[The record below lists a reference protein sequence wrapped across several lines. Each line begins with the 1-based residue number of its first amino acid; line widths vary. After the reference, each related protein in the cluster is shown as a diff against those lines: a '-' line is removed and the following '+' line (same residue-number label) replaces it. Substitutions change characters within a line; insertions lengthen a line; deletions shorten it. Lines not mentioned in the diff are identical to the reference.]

1 MKRIKVQF
9 PNEKDEQL
17 SGILYMPASRKPHNY
32 AIFAHCFTCSK
43 NLNAVRDIARGLNTQ
58 GFGVLT
64 FDFTGLGQSEGTFSE
79 TNLSSNTQ
87 DLLQAANFL
96 KQNYNSPSLLIG
108 HSFGGA
114 AVLHAAFK
122 LSDIS
127 AVATIAAPH
136 DPDHIKHLF
145 DDQLEQ
151 IKTDGTAW
159 VEIAG
164 RPFQIQGQFLQYIN
178 AIEVDQRLHLLKKP
192 LLVLHSPQDKIVEI
206 ENAKLIYES
215 AHHPKSFISLDGA
228 DHLLSDPKDAI
239 YAGKVIASWAERYLD
254 SQVDDQIETDH
265 DVVVELNQEDTYT
278 AEIQAGPHRLI
289 SDEPQFVGGSELGPT
304 PYEYVAAG
312 LGSCTAMTIFM
323 YARRKNWE
331 LESVRVHLIHD
342 KKHIEDSK
350 NEGKIDVF
358 QREIEIIGK
367 LSDEQRERLLQIANK
382 CPVHKTL
389 ESSSKIITSLRSL
402 DF

>member
-17 SGILYMPASRKPHNY
+17 SGILFMPASRKPHNY
-32 AIFAHCFTCSK
+32 AIFVHCFTCSK

-64 FDFTGLGQSEGTFSE
+64 FDFTGLGKSEGTFSE
-79 TNLSSNTQ
+79 NNLSSNTQ

-136 DPDHIKHLF
+136 DPEHIKHLF

-151 IKTDGTAW
+151 IKTNGTAW

-164 RPFQIQGQFLQYIN
+164 RPFQIQDQFLQDIN

-215 AHHPKSFISLDGA
+215 AQHPKSFISLVGA

-289 SDEPQFVGGSELGPT
+289 SDEPQSLGGSELGPT

-312 LGSCTAMTIFM
+312 LGSCTAMTLFM

>member
-17 SGILYMPASRKPHNY
+17 SGILYMPASRQPHNY

-87 DLLQAANFL
+87 DLLHAANFL

-164 RPFQIQGQFLQYIN
+164 RPFQIQDQFLQDIN

-239 YAGKVIASWAERYLD
+239 YAGMVIASWAERYLD

-289 SDEPQFVGGSELGPT
+289 SDEPQSVGGSELGPT

-312 LGSCTAMTIFM
+312 LGSCTAMTLFM

-350 NEGKIDVF
+350 NEGKIDIF